1 MAIYKTAI
9 NKPITTGL
17 IFIAVIILGL
27 FSLSKL
33 PIDQMPEMDPPY
45 VTVMT
50 TYAGA
55 NASEIETNIT
65 KIIENSLNSV
75 DGLKNITSN
84 SRDNISVVT
93 LEFEWGSDIDE
104 ALNDIRSY
112 VDLIYDNLPD
122 GVSRPMILKLNSSA
136 MPILIYGFTADESY
150 SGMDR
155 ILEDNVVNVLNR
167 IDGIGNI
174 TVSGAPERYVYI
186 DLDPKQMDAYGLS
199 LEAVGNAIS
208 VNNLDLASGT
218 VKMGKEQY
226 QMRVKGEYVESSE
239 IADIVVATTPTGKQI
254 FVRDLATVRDT
265 IKDLSLDEK
274 INGKDGGR
282 LIITKQTGANTVA
295 IARQVQKEMKNIQKT
310 LPPDFETTLIR
321 DGSEEI
327 INAING
333 LSDSIF
339 YALLF
344 VVLVV
349 LVFLG
354 NWRSTIIIALTIPI
368 SLVTSFIYLLIA
380 DSSLNIISLA
390 SLTVAIGMVVDDAIV
405 VLENISKHIERGE
418 SPREAAICATNEV
431 WTSVIATTLV
441 LVAVFVPLTMLSGMA
456 GILFKELG
464 WIITIVVCVSTV
476 AAITLIPMLSSI
488 MLKEKPFF
496 LSKIAEEEAKRKK
509 ERKTLTFDKTIG
521 RVFNAIDAAYANILR
536 WCLKHKLVTL
546 LIALAI
552 FIASMAPFASG
563 KIGMDFMKAQD
574 DGAISLSAELQR
586 GTRIEETLKTARKME
601 ADIKEILGDDVIVIS
616 TSAGSNDDAGFA
628 ALFNSTTNNKISM
641 SIRCTKKYDREK
653 SIFDMQEELRKKL
666 AEYPELVNFQVS
678 QGGMMGG
685 SNNTLQVEI
694 YGYDFDQTTAFTQE
708 LKRRVEQNVKGA
720 RDTKVSRDEDRA
732 ELKIVFDKQ
741 KLALHGLNGSTVA
754 MYVRNR
760 INGMTAGYLKED
772 GEEYNIVVRLKEEYR
787 SSITDIEEL
796 SIPTATGGIIKL
808 KELATIQEYWCPPTI
823 ERKNRQRYL
832 TLTIMPY
839 QTSLGELAEGVQ
851 HEIDQMNIPAGVHV
865 ALAGN
870 YEDQQKTSKDMVTL
884 ALLIMMLVYIVMA
897 SQFESFS
904 KPFIIMFAIPFALSG
919 VVLALV
925 ITGENLNMVGMLG
938 IILLIGIV
946 VKNGIVL
953 VDYINLMRERGVP
966 LGEAIAL
973 SGKSRLRPVMMTAFT
988 TILGMIPMA
997 TSKSEGSELWTTL
1010 GIVVIGGLTVS
1021 TLVTLIVVPVL
1032 YGIFNRK
1039 GEQDK
1044 QAKLRKKFVFMSIDL
1059 NDNEKENTSEST
1071 TSENQ
1076 PEQEVP
1082 SNNNLNESENE
1093 KHIDSI

>member
-17 IFIAVIILGL
+17 IFVAVIVLGL
-27 FSLSKL
+27 FSLTRL

-65 KIIENSLNSV
+65 KLVENSLNSV
-75 DGLKNITSN
+75 DGLKNITST
-84 SRDNISVVT
+84 SKDNISVVS

-112 VDLIYDNLPD
+112 VDLLYDNLPD

-136 MPILIYGFTADESY
+136 MPIMVYGITADESY
-150 SGMDR
+150 PGLDR
-155 ILEDNVVNVLNR
+155 ILEDNVTNVLNR
-167 IDGIGNI
+167 VDGIGNI

-186 DLDPKQMDAYGLS
+186 DLDPKQLDAYGIP
-199 LEAVGNAIS
+199 LELVGNAIS
-208 VNNLDLASGT
+208 ANNLDLASGT

-239 IADIVVATTPTGKQI
+239 IGDIVVTTTMTGKQV

-274 INGKDGGR
+274 INGKDGAR

-295 IARQVQKEMKNIQKT
+295 ITREVRAQLAEIQKT
-310 LPPDFETTLIR
+310 LPPDIKITNIR
-321 DGSEEI
+321 DSSEEI
-327 INAING
+327 VNAING
-333 LSDSIF
+333 LTESIF

-354 NWRSTIIIALTIPI
+354 NWRSTVIIALTIPI
-368 SLVTSFIYLLIA
+368 SLVTSFIYLLLA

-418 SPREAAICATNEV
+418 NPREAAICATNEV

-441 LVAVFVPLTMLSGMA
+441 LVAVFVPLTMLPGMM
-456 GILFKELG
+456 GIFMKELG
-464 WIITIVVCVSTV
+464 WIVTIVVCVSTT
-476 AAITLIPMLSSI
+476 AAITLIPMLSSK
-488 MLKEKPFF
+488 MLKERPFF
-496 LSKIAEEEAKRKK
+496 FKKEDEEAY
-509 ERKTLTFDKTIG
+509 ERKQKHRLWTRTFG
-521 RVFNAIDAAYANILR
+521 RAFEAVEAWYANVLR
-536 WCLKHKLVTL
+536 WCLGHKRVTL
-546 LIALAI
+546 LLAFAFFVVSLVPI
-552 FIASMAPFASG
+552 FMG
-563 KIGMDFMKAQD
+563 KVGMDFMKEQD
-574 DGAISLSAELQR
+574 NGRMSISAELQR
-586 GTRIEETLKTARKME
+586 GTRIEETLKTARHME
-601 ADIKEILGDDVIVIS
+601 QDIYRLLGDDVLGIS
-616 TSAGSNDDAGFA
+616 TSAGSNDDAGMS

-641 SIRCTKKYDREK
+641 TVRCTKKYERNR
-653 SIFDMQEELRKKL
+653 SIFEMQEVLRQCF
-666 AEYPELVNFQVS
+666 AEYPEIVTYQVN
-678 QGGMMGG
+678 QGGG
-685 SNNTLQVEI
+685 SNNSLSVEI

-720 RDTKVSRDEDRA
+720 RDTKISRDEDRA
-732 ELKIVFDKQ
+732 ELKITFDKQ

-754 MYVRNR
+754 LYVRNR
-760 INGMTAGYLKED
+760 VNGMAAGFLKED

-787 SSITDIEEL
+787 SSITDIEQL
-796 SIPTATGGIIKL
+796 SIPTATGQIIKL
-808 KELATIQEYWCPPTI
+808 EELAKVEEYWCPPTI

-832 TLTIMPY
+832 TLTVMPY
-839 QTSLGELAEGVQ
+839 KTSLQELAMSVQ
-851 HEIDQMNIPAGVHV
+851 HELDQMNIPAEIHV

-870 YEDQQKTSKDMVTL
+870 YKDQQDSTRDMML
-884 ALLIMMLVYIVMA
+884 LGALILMLVYIVMA

-904 KPFIIMFAIPFALSG
+904 KPFIIMFSIPFAISG
-919 VVLALV
+919 VALMMFF
-925 ITGENLNMVGMLG
+925 TGQNIDMIGMLG
-938 IILLIGIV
+938 LVLLIGIV

-953 VDYINLMRERGVP
+953 VDYINLMRERGIA
-966 LGEAIAL
+966 LYEAIAL
-973 SGKSRLRPVMMTAFT
+973 SGQSRLRPVLMTAFT

-997 TSKSEGSELWTTL
+997 TSTSEGSEMWTTMGL
-1010 GIVVIGGLTVS
+1010 VVIGGLTVS
-1021 TLVTLIVVPVL
+1021 TFVTLIVVPVL
-1032 YGIFNRK
+1032 YGIFNRR
-1039 GEQDK
+1039 GDQERL
-1044 QAKLRKKFVFMSIDL
+1044 AKERKKFVFMNI
-1059 NDNEKENTSEST
+1059 
-1071 TSENQ
+1071 
-1076 PEQEVP
+1076 
-1082 SNNNLNESENE
+1082 NLNE
-1093 KHIDSI
+1093 K